1 MLRMK
6 TIAYRGGLVTFR
18 IPHDWLEEYER
29 DGGGTFYEDRPDSG
43 TLRLSTMTMEGQKA
57 ADTDDLLAA
66 LKGKP
71 ADPELLASG
80 DAIVT
85 YQQPTEEGGEAVR
98 MTYWLVANA
107 VEPRHVRIAIFSHT
121 VLAKHANAPATI
133 AEVEMLDHEIRNAT
147 FSRRLGVKPS

>member
-1 MLRMK
+1 MK

-18 IPHDWLEEYER
+18 IPHHWIEEYER

-43 TLRLSTMTMEGQKA
+43 TLRLSTMTMEGQKPA
-57 ADTDDLLAA
+57 EAEDLLAA

-71 ADPELLASG
+71 ADPELLETG

-85 YQQPTEEGGEAVR
+85 YEQPTEERGEALR
-98 MTYWLVANA
+98 TTYWLVANA
-107 VEPRHVRIAIFSHT
+107 IEPRHVRIAIFSYA

-133 AEVEMLDHEIRNAT
+133 AEVEMLDREIRNAT